1 MILSRPKEKKR
12 GLRNFFHLVGSQ
24 VDGNVSV
31 CDINDQLG
39 QACWKN
45 NNEIIVRLF
54 VKNIFDNAEVREFVD
69 VFYHSVD
76 N

>member
-1 MILSRPKEKKR
+1 MNR
-12 GLRNFFHLVGSQ
+12 
-24 VDGNVSV
+24 NVSV

-39 QACWKN
+39 QTCWKN
-45 NNEIIVRLF
+45 NNEIIGRLF

>member
-1 MILSRPKEKKR
+1 M
-12 GLRNFFHLVGSQ
+12 N
-24 VDGNVSV
+24 GNVPV
-31 CDINDQLG
+31 CDINDQFG

-54 VKNIFDNAEVREFVD
+54 IKNIFDNAEVREFVY
-69 VFYHSVD
+69 VFYNSVD